1 MSDLNR
7 LKSEF
12 EAQALPHLPKLYRLA
27 YVRLGSKEDAEDIVQ
42 ETYLKAFRAYAR
54 KHEGNLLAWLTSILI
69 NTIRDAK
76 RKSTTTPT
84 SQLDENDSA
93 DHLMALADSR
103 LNPAEQMEANEIDNT
118 LKNALKTTPE
128 WLLTPFLLRELQQM
142 TYKEIAQSLAI
153 PIGTV
158 MSRLSRARQHLCTKL
173 GGGVDG
179 RDDSQKPP
187 QATKRIKEE
196 EQL

>member
-12 EAQALPHLPKLYRLA
+12 ETQALPHLPKLYKLA
-27 YVRLGSKEDAEDIVQ
+27 YVRLGSKEDAEDVVQ

-54 KHEGNLLAWLTSILI
+54 KHEGNFLAWLTSILI

-76 RKSTTTPT
+76 RKSAITPT
-84 SQLDENDSA
+84 SQLDDNDNA

-118 LKNALKTTPE
+118 LEDALRTTPE
-128 WLLTPFLLRELQQM
+128 WLLTPFLLRELQQL

-173 GGGVDG
+173 GSAVAD
-179 RDDSQKPP
+179 RDNSQNSP
-187 QATKRIKEE
+187 QATIRTEE